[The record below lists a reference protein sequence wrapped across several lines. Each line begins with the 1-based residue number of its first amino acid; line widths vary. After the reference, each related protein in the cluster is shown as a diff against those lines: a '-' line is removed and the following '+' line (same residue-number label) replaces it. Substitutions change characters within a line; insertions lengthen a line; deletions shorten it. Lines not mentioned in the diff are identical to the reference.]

1 MTESLRYPCIMC
13 SYGARSLENLTS
25 HVCKKHKSDPAHAVK
40 QLLDITRDVRV
51 QWLKEEVS
59 IEDICKKYP
68 SLQTSKWVCCMGIG

>member
-40 QLLDITRDVRV
+40 QLLDITVKGR
-51 QWLKEEVS
+51 
-59 IEDICKKYP
+59 KYN
-68 SLQTSKWVCCMGIG
+68 G